1 MEKILLSDIARTVGG
16 TIDIK
21 SEIGEI
27 STDTRQLI
35 AGSVFIAI
43 RGERFDG
50 HDYVAKAFE
59 KGAVAAI
66 TEKQIENYPCIIVN
80 DTRKAFLD
88 LARYYRSLFNI
99 ILVGVTGSVGKT
111 TTKEMIALVLS
122 EKYNTL
128 KTEGNLN
135 NEIGLPKTL
144 LGINKSHKAAVIEMG
159 MSDFGEIER
168 LSNTAIPTISVITNI
183 GFSHIENLKT
193 QEGVLKAKLEI
204 LSGMS
209 PDAPLVVNADDR
221 LLSTV
226 KDSLNRRV
234 LTYGIENKTADY
246 YAKNIY
252 EENNGTIFTVKYQ
265 DRDVE
270 VSLPCIGRHNV
281 LNALSAFCIGINSGI
296 SEEEIINA
304 LKKYKPD
311 ELRQNIV
318 KKGEQTVI
326 IDCYNASPD
335 SMKASLSVLLQVKA
349 ENNGRK
355 VAVLGD
361 MLELGEM
368 SRQLHENVGRFT
380 EMADVDM
387 LFTYGYDSVY
397 IAEKAKESGVSVMH
411 TDDKAK
417 LVNELKTY
425 LKAGDVV
432 LFKGSRGMRLEEVID
447 GLYGIN

>member
-1 MEKILLSDIARTVGG
+1 M
-16 TIDIK
+16 
-21 SEIGEI
+21 
-27 STDTRQLI
+27 
-35 AGSVFIAI
+35 FIAI

-193 QEGVLKAKLEI
+193 QEGILKAKLEI

-368 SRQLHENVGRFT
+368 SRQLHENVGKFT